1 MTRPTVGAARDE
13 RIVALRRLTLVA
25 GSVYDSCTRA
35 ASYARQDADE
45 ESKALAIVLELRRV
59 ERLADELKRLAA
71 SVPR

>member
-1 MTRPTVGAARDE
+1 MSRPTTGAARDE
-13 RIVALRRLTLVA
+13 RTVALRRLTLVA

-35 ASYARQDADE
+35 TSYARQDVDE

-59 ERLADELKRLAA
+59 ERLADELRRLAA